1 MRFYFQSYTTHSL
14 THFYRFWIRHG
25 APKFIEISSQE
36 IIRQFAPN
44 GALCPDTCDAML
56 RRFQQPGSSGNK
68 MDWRHFMETD
78 FPVRPKITNT
88 TFLHT
93 YKHIYPIFNNT
104 HCMMLT
110 KQMRV
115 IAGEDYISSRS
126 VQHQWVGKHIRNDIS
141 KCMLVTH

>member
-78 FPVRPKITNT
+78 FPVRPKKTNT
-88 TFLHT
+88 NFLHT
-93 YKHIYPIFNNT
+93 YKHILHSITHIACCSQNRCVLSPEKTTYHLEAFSTSGLANT
-104 HCMMLT
+104 
-110 KQMRV
+110 
-115 IAGEDYISSRS
+115 
-126 VQHQWVGKHIRNDIS
+126 
-141 KCMLVTH
+141 